1 MKKMIS
7 YLPRIAIALALI
19 LAISIIQEKR
29 ALDYLEPVDKL
40 IERGNYKELS
50 LDLDN
55 YQFEK
60 KKKERIELNLFS
72 ARFLKDN
79 DPMSIIDRMD
89 ASACRPANII
99 ELLHYKTLYK
109 DPGLDIIA
117 LGSVS
122 FNLKGEMCSPIIIQ
136 HKNGKDKSKYSL
148 SEIPISEDKNIFNR
162 ENKKIAF
169 LAVYK

>member
-1 MKKMIS
+1 MKKFIS
-7 YLPRIAIALALI
+7 YFPRIAIALLVV
-19 LAISIIQEKR
+19 LAISIISEKR
-29 ALDYLEPVDKL
+29 TIDYLEPLDEVIKKGDYTD
-40 IERGNYKELS
+40 IS
-50 LDLDN
+50 LDLNN
-55 YQFEK
+55 YEFK
-60 KKKERIELNLFS
+60 KSGKERIELNLFP
-72 ARFLKDN
+72 ARFLKDG

-148 SEIPISEDKNIFNR
+148 SEIPISEDKNIFNKG
-162 ENKKIAF
+162 NKKIAF